1 MYFLWNLKAWI
12 SFCCIDRWKVPSCC
26 FFIFYSH
33 TCYTESTS
41 YSNTTNT
48 YRDNKLHVLFV
59 LLLFL
64 LRFTGLSMYSKMKVT
79 QMFFLYNKTADETI
93 CYLSKQD
100 KKNSTSV
107 IFLWWYIRLY
117 FTCIIV
123 YLTQVFILH

>member
-1 MYFLWNLKAWI
+1 
-12 SFCCIDRWKVPSCC
+12 
-26 FFIFYSH
+26 
-33 TCYTESTS
+33 
-41 YSNTTNT
+41 
-48 YRDNKLHVLFV
+48 
-59 LLLFL
+59 
-64 LRFTGLSMYSKMKVT
+64 MYSKMKVT